1 MGPVLMEERA
11 INQVHEGNKQK
22 LKEMMRGLSP
32 LLSRA
37 DLRPGEGRAV

>member
-22 LKEMMRGLSP
+22 LKQSIMRGL
-32 LLSRA
+32 RVA
-37 DLRPGEGRAV
+37 AFEGRSPPSW